1 MKLFIVS
8 VLGGLLPLL
17 LFALSVRILEKE
29 LRPFL

>member
-17 LFALSVRILEKE
+17 LFALAVRVLEKE
-29 LRPFL
+29 LRPVL